1 MLNYFLRIILRCATV
16 CYYIEVSYDTKS
28 LRRVNYGKVDGLN
41 KGEDAAREDR
51 RRVVTQEV
59 AKGRVRSDAAKMAR
73 AAALEVAA
81 MDEYMCDCQ
90 WEVAAFAT
98 RLLLATE
105 EMAMRGVSMA
115 DAESAEDDFLAS
127 AALRAG
133 LPGP

>member
-1 MLNYFLRIILRCATV
+1 MRYLT
-16 CYYIEVSYDTKS
+16 STS
-28 LRRVNYGKVDGLN
+28 LRRVNYGKVNGLN

-115 DAESAEDDFLAS
+115 DAEPAEDDFLAS

>member
-1 MLNYFLRIILRCATV
+1 MRYLT
-16 CYYIEVSYDTKS
+16 STS
-28 LRRVNYGKVDGLN
+28 LRRVNYGKVNGLN

-73 AAALEVAA
+73 AAVLEVTA
-81 MDEYMCDCQ
+81 MDEHMCDGQ
-90 WEVAAFAT
+90 REIASLT
-98 RLLLATE
+98 SRLLLATE
-105 EMAMRGVSMA
+105 MAMRDVSMA
-115 DAESAEDDFLAS
+115 DAKPAEDDFLAS